1 MKKMIVDCS
10 KPLGEQETI
19 VDVVGEEKE
28 AMLAASALAAAEAV
42 KPKPK
47 TLEEQLA
54 DLAAEV
60 EALKSAAK

>member
-19 VDVVGEEKE
+19 VDIVGEEKE
-28 AMLAASALAAAEAV
+28 AMLASSALAEIEAA

-47 TLEEQLA
+47 TLEEQIA
-54 DLAAEV
+54 ELAAEIK
-60 EALKSAAK
+60 ALKEK